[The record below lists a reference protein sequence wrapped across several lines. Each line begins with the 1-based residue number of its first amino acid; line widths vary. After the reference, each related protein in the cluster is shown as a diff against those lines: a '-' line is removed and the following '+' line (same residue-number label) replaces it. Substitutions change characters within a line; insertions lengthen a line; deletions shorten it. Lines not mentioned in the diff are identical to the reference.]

1 MARSV
6 KIVVALLCI
15 ACILA
20 FCIAPYAEIPAT
32 ALRSLQAMLL
42 FILALAAA
50 ATLRP
55 AGRLHRVAAVPFAL
69 RTAHADPPCPLLPP
83 FQTGC
88 VLQC

>member
-1 MARSV
+1 MSRSV
-6 KIVVALLCI
+6 KVVVALLCI

-42 FILALAAA
+42 LILALAAA
-50 ATLRP
+50 ALQSP
-55 AGRLHRVAAVPFAL
+55 GRLHRAVPVMFRL
-69 RTAHADPPCPLLPP
+69 RTAHAAPPCPLLLPI
-83 FQTGC
+83 QAGC

>member
-6 KIVVALLCI
+6 KVVVALLCI

-42 FILALAAA
+42 LILALAA

-55 AGRLHRVAAVPFAL
+55 AGRLRRVADVPSPL
-69 RTAHADPPCPLLPP
+69 RTAHADPPCPLLTPI
-83 FQTGC
+83 QAGC